1 MGHVGLIYPWDGA
14 ATPFSTSPTI
24 FFEASDVWSGQYDLC
39 GIVVDHG
46 RVDHGRVA
54 PRPEDK
60 SAQIRGV
67 EPRRFEL
74 LTSALQ
80 RQRSTN

>member
-1 MGHVGLIYPWDGA
+1 MIVDCTDGPEKDEKSGLGYLTETASELPMG
-14 ATPFSTSPTI
+14 F
-24 FFEASDVWSGQYDLC
+24 
-39 GIVVDHG
+39 
-46 RVDHGRVA
+46 
-54 PRPEDK
+54 
-60 SAQIRGV
+60 V

>member
-1 MGHVGLIYPWDGA
+1 LVDGEITVAASAYAAKTGAGGVLGHFVGIGMPLTTRI
-14 ATPFSTSPTI
+14 
-24 FFEASDVWSGQYDLC
+24 
-39 GIVVDHG
+39 
-46 RVDHGRVA
+46 
-54 PRPEDK
+54 
-60 SAQIRGV
+60 V